1 MLDMS
6 IVSAKDDF
14 KNVDGLRVIEFL
26 ISLKTKRLSAII
38 RLTQDTKRIKPFD
51 HYLKTYPNLASRALV
66 VPEISSILKN
76 LVPPDLVAATSE
88 AAAVIVIAPA

>member
-1 MLDMS
+1 MS

-26 ISLKTKRLSAII
+26 IPLKTKGLATAI

-66 VPEISSILKN
+66 VPVVSSILKT
-76 LVPPDLVAATSE
+76 LVLPDLVDAKAE
-88 AAAVIVIAPA
+88 AAAVTVIALA